1 MRSNMLDLVSSIRPC
16 SVWIQKWLGEILW
29 LMLCRKAK
37 EQIVVVRY
45 ALEMYFRGSVSQSLG
60 VRLPEDEKHTS
71 SCLLWL
77 FFSFWN
83 VFYHHVRDLWQSM
96 NLILQGSCDC
106 LSSVSSPM
114 HYMFSS
120 PCCRWNW
127 VFTDN
132 SLPPHSNPRART
144 LLALNET
151 GNIGTTAYHHTI
163 RDNSNTQSVWK
174 TPAETSVILAYSKF
188 WKQNLNGLFHTWCE
202 IRYAFEE
209 QTVKQ
214 LIVPCI

>member
-1 MRSNMLDLVSSIRPC
+1 MRSKMLDLVSSIRPC
-16 SVWIQKWLGEILW
+16 SVGIQKWLGEILW

-45 ALEMYFRGSVSQSLG
+45 ALEMCFRGSVSQSLG

-77 FFSFWN
+77 FFFLFETYFSITERSVAEHESYSPGQLWLSFFSFLSYALY
-83 VFYHHVRDLWQSM
+83 VFQPLLQVELGFYRQLPSTWQQPQS
-96 NLILQGSCDC
+96 
-106 LSSVSSPM
+106 
-114 HYMFSS
+114 
-120 PCCRWNW
+120 
-127 VFTDN
+127 
-132 SLPPHSNPRART
+132 RT

-188 WKQNLNGLFHTWCE
+188 WKQNLSGLFHTWCE